1 MSVEQM
7 SDRSDLMLSDGRGTF
22 QVSYHESIFFWEEV
36 SYIRR
41 KSVRS
46 SSRSLD
52 NTGYW
57 TYGTVTTIHNFDHS
71 PNFLQ
76 SGIKG

>member
-22 QVSYHESIFFWEEV
+22 QVSYHESILCKKSYTLVENLQEV
-36 SYIRR
+36 PA
-41 KSVRS
+41 
-46 SSRSLD
+46 D
-52 NTGYW
+52 HW

-71 PNFLQ
+71 PIFLQ